1 MKQHLLLAGFLQQNE
16 GVSWGYG
23 PGVCSVGC
31 PRGGAGRDG
40 GALSDNIKHGR
51 ADLRKRL
58 IIRKAQYAA
67 WGKASLGKRQF

>member
-1 MKQHLLLAGFLQQNE
+1 M
-16 GVSWGYG
+16 
-23 PGVCSVGC
+23 GC

-40 GALSDNIKHGR
+40 GASSDNIKHGR